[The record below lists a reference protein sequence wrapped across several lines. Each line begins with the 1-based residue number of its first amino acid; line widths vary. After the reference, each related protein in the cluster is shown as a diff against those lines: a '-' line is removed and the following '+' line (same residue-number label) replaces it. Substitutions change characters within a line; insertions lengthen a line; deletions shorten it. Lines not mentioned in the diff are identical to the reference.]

1 MESLQD
7 INPVER
13 ALVNKATANRT
24 PINATIEL
32 TPTCNFRCD
41 MCYIRMEKSQ
51 AEKRGGLRS
60 IEEWLHIANQLQE
73 IGTLFILL
81 TGGEPLLYPDF
92 KELYIRLKEKG
103 FILTINTN
111 ATLIDDETVRLFQRL
126 KPRRVNVSLYGVT
139 NGTYLNLCHATNGFD
154 RCLEGLKRL
163 KEYGIDTKLNLTLT
177 RQNIKEHRQM
187 LELADEWDLPMLT
200 NSYISVY
207 SRPECAT
214 TLPLDTCRP
223 VPDEVAHAEV
233 EALEHKYGKEYTS
246 YATHVLQ
253 QLERGESPVP
263 AEGIGLACRAG
274 KSSAWI
280 NWQGV
285 MTPCVDMETPAVSL
299 LSTTVS
305 DAWKQIVTK
314 CEQLPFHKECAGCT
328 LRSICD
334 VCYANARNEKGQ
346 CGGIGYLCRIA
357 KSKKKQMKGSL

>member
-1 MESLQD
+1 
-7 INPVER
+7 
-13 ALVNKATANRT
+13 
-24 PINATIEL
+24 
-32 TPTCNFRCD
+32 
-41 MCYIRMEKSQ
+41 
-51 AEKRGGLRS
+51 
-60 IEEWLHIANQLQE
+60 
-73 IGTLFILL
+73 
-81 TGGEPLLYPDF
+81 
-92 KELYIRLKEKG
+92 
-103 FILTINTN
+103 
-111 ATLIDDETVRLFQRL
+111 
-126 KPRRVNVSLYGVT
+126 
-139 NGTYLNLCHATNGFD
+139 
-154 RCLEGLKRL
+154 
-163 KEYGIDTKLNLTLT
+163 
-177 RQNIKEHRQM
+177 M
-187 LELADEWDLPMLT
+187 LELADEWDLPILT

-207 SRPECAT
+207 SRPGCAT

>member
-60 IEEWLHIANQLQE
+60 IEEWLHIADQLQE

-207 SRPECAT
+207 SRPGCAT

-285 MTPCVDMETPAVSL
+285 MTPCVV
-299 LSTTVS
+299 
-305 DAWKQIVTK
+305 KHQ
-314 CEQLPFHKECAGCT
+314 PF
-328 LRSICD
+328 RFFP
-334 VCYANARNEKGQ
+334 Q
-346 CGGIGYLCRIA
+346 P
-357 KSKKKQMKGSL
+357 